1 LLVSSLSL
9 ARPVTPDFEHLRRR
23 EFISLLG
30 GAAAAWPF
38 AARAQQPAM
47 PIIGFL
53 SAGSPGALREQIAAF
68 RRGLGETGFIEHR
81 NVGVEYVWA
90 ETQFDRLPALAAE
103 LVRRP
108 VAVIAATGGDPS
120 VFAAKAAT
128 STIPIVFNLGIDPIK
143 MGIVASLSRPDGN
156 LTGVF
161 QLTSGLEPK
170 RLEFLHE
177 LVPTA
182 RVVGALMN
190 PSRPGAEGQLRDVRE
205 AARALGLNAL
215 VLNASGEREIDNAF
229 ATLVQHRAGALLV
242 ASDPLFT
249 TRRETIV
256 ALAARHAVPAIYQWR
271 EFPAIGGLMSYGTNL
286 ADAYRQIGIY
296 IGRILK
302 GEKPGDLPVQQ
313 STKVELVIN
322 LKTATALGLTF
333 PISLLGRADEVIE

>member
-1 LLVSSLSL
+1 MSGIG
-9 ARPVTPDFEHLRRR
+9 RR
-23 EFISLLG
+23 EFITLLG
-30 GAAAAWPF
+30 GAAAAWPL

-53 SAGSPGALREQIAAF
+53 SAGSPAVLRDQLAAF
-68 RRGLGETGFIEHR
+68 RHGLGETGFIEHR
-81 NVGVEYVWA
+81 NVGIEYLWA
-90 ETQFDRLPALAAE
+90 EGQPDRLPALAAE

-128 STIPIVFNLGIDPIK
+128 ATIPIVFNLGIDPVK
-143 MGIVASLSRPDGN
+143 MALVASLNRPGGN

-161 QLTSGLEPK
+161 LLTTGLEPK

-182 RVVGALMN
+182 SVVGALMN
-190 PSRPGAEGQLRDVRE
+190 PTRPAAETQLSDVQE
-205 AARALGLNAL
+205 AARALGLKIA
-215 VLNASGEREIDNAF
+215 VVNASSERDFEAAF
-229 ATLVQHRAGALLV
+229 ATLVQQRAGALLV
-242 ASDPLFT
+242 ASDALFF
-249 TRRETIV
+249 RHRETVV

-271 EFPAIGGLMSYGTNL
+271 EFPAIGGLMSYGTSL
-286 ADAYRQIGIY
+286 LDAYRQVGIY
-296 IGRILK
+296 TGRILK
-302 GEKPGDLPVQQ
+302 GEKPADLPVQQ

-322 LKTATALGLTF
+322 LKTAKTLGLTF